1 MLENLVMT
9 SAYAC
14 SSTRTLSRV
23 RGRILSRV
31 GKVVSDNDVAFR
43 FGAKFKT
50 LLGATNGVARV
61 IIETEV
67 ICVRLTIKFPFCL
80 SRFLSHFRN
89 KQVPFPSPVK
99 F

>member
-23 RGRILSRV
+23 RGKILSRV
-31 GKVVSDNDVAFR
+31 GKVASDNDVAFR
-43 FGAKFKT
+43 FGAKLT

-67 ICVRLTIKFPFCL
+67 ICVRLTIKFAFCL